1 MGKINRFE
9 DLIAWQKSRELCK
22 NIYRIT
28 KAEPFAKDFGLIKQI
43 RGAAVSAM
51 SNIAEGFERGRKA
64 EFHQFLSIAKGS
76 NGEVRSQLY
85 VVLDSEYISETEF
98 EFLLQI
104 TEEAGR
110 VINGLR
116 ASIEQNANAGF

>member
-1 MGKINRFE
+1 MAKITRFE

-22 NIYRIT
+22 NIYRVT
-28 KAEPFAKDFGLIKQI
+28 KSVSFAKDFRLVNQI
-43 RGAAVSAM
+43 RSAAVSAM

-64 EFHQFLSIAKGS
+64 EFHQFLSTAKGS

-85 VVLDSEYISETEF
+85 VALDSEYISSEEF
-98 EFLLQI
+98 NMLLQL

-110 VINGLR
+110 IINGLR
-116 ASIEQNANAGF
+116 ASIEQNPKAG